1 VAADQKERGSRRRSL
16 RTLSAV
22 GLGVVVL
29 VVAAGCVDPLAW
41 DPLSRPAPT
50 VSCTSVGALSQP
62 PTLPVGLVP
71 GLRVQT
77 RTNETSLV
85 HAAVPVFPQLPE
97 LNNRLSEVL
106 RGTVASFTA
115 QRVAG
120 PGSELN
126 VSWSLIGVSDQTLGV
141 MLTERRAL
149 AGASED
155 QQLVFWFD
163 RLTRQILK
171 PRDLFTPQGWRALRS
186 AVISDLCSPLEA
198 QSPQLLR
205 AFESD
210 PSGQLMTVS
219 FAADGGA
226 LLTLKPDR
234 GTGQSGRPLVQVR
247 SATTITRWLSPSGL
261 AAQQAAVHPVAFASV
276 ATGGWSE
283 APRAPQASSPSTPR
297 AAPSA
302 EPTPTPRPAVT
313 QLATTPRP
321 AASSSQTPA
330 GHPVAPQNPS
340 RPTARNRPPAP
351 SCAVLRCVAL
361 TFDDG
366 PGEYTTQLVRTLTK
380 ARIPATF
387 FMMGSQV
394 DAYPDVARQVQ
405 RAGFQIG
412 NHSYSHP
419 DLSRLEPTEIDEQ
432 LLRTTAAIRRA
443 TGVTPRVMRPP
454 YGARNAYVDRAAT
467 AAGMAEVLWDV
478 DPLDWKYRDSAI
490 VTEHVMSGVRR
501 GSIILLHDIHPTTVA
516 AVPALVAELRSRG
529 YTLVTL
535 TRLVGPPKPGARYF
549 RAE

>member
-1 VAADQKERGSRRRSL
+1 L

-22 GLGVVVL
+22 GFSVVVL
-29 VVAAGCVDPLAW
+29 VVAAGCGDPLAR

-50 VSCTSVGALSQP
+50 VSCSSVGALTQP

-77 RTNETSLV
+77 RTNESSLV

-97 LNNRLSEVL
+97 LNNRLSELL
-106 RGTVASFTA
+106 RGTVASFTER
-115 QRVAG
+115 RVAG

-126 VSWSLIGVSDQTLGV
+126 VSWSLIGVSDETLGV

-149 AGASED
+149 AGASDD

-163 RLTRQILK
+163 PLTREILK
-171 PRDLFTPQGWRALRS
+171 PRDLFTAQGWRALRS
-186 AVISDLCSPLEA
+186 AVINDLCSPLEA
-198 QSPQLLR
+198 QPPQLLR
-205 AFESD
+205 AFDSD
-210 PSGQLMTVS
+210 PSGDLMSVS

-226 LLTLKPDR
+226 LLTIKPDP
-234 GTGQSGRPLVQVR
+234 GTGQSGPPLVQVR
-247 SATTITRWLSPSGL
+247 SATIVTRWLSPSGL

-276 ATGGWSE
+276 STGGWSE
-283 APRAPQASSPSTPR
+283 APSAPQASGPSTSRPTT
-297 AAPSA
+297 SA
-302 EPTPTPRPAVT
+302 EPTPTPRPAAT
-313 QLATTPRP
+313 PRPATTPRP
-321 AASSSQTPA
+321 AATSSQTPTA
-330 GHPVAPQNPS
+330 RQAARRKPS
-340 RPTARNRPPAP
+340 RPTAHNRHPAP
-351 SCAVLRCVAL
+351 SCAVLRCVTL

-380 ARIPATF
+380 ARVPATF
-387 FMMGSQV
+387 FMLGSQV
-394 DAYPDVARQVQ
+394 DAYPEVARQVQ

-443 TGVTPRVMRPP
+443 TGVTPRVLRPP
-454 YGARNAYVDRAAT
+454 YGTRNANVDRAAT

-478 DPLDWKYRDSAI
+478 DPLDWKDRNSAI

-501 GSIILLHDIHPTTVA
+501 GSVILLHDIHPTTVA
-516 AVPALVAELRSRG
+516 AVPELVAELRSRG

-535 TRLVGPPKPGARYF
+535 TRLLGPPKPGARYF
-549 RAE
+549 RGD